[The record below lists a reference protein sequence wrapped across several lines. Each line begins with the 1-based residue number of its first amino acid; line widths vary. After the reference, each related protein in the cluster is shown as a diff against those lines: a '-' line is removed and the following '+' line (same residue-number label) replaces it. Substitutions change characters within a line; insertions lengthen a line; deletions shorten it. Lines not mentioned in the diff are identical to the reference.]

1 MKKLITTITLI
12 FSITANSQST
22 LPNISLNSLDGK
34 EINIQEISSNDKIAV
49 VSLWATWCVPCIKE
63 LDAISEYYE
72 DWKDEVDFELFAI
85 STDDSRTIN
94 RVNAIS
100 ITINATIHT
109 PTALTVELKSNA
121 CRTATV
127 IAANCNIKTKGS
139 TKNPTIGTNLNM
151 TSKPGA

>member
-1 MKKLITTITLI
+1 MKKLITTISLI

-72 DWKDEVDFELFAI
+72 EWKDEVDF
-85 STDDSRTIN
+85 
-94 RVNAIS
+94 
-100 ITINATIHT
+100 
-109 PTALTVELKSNA
+109 
-121 CRTATV
+121 
-127 IAANCNIKTKGS
+127 
-139 TKNPTIGTNLNM
+139 
-151 TSKPGA
+151 